1 MHTGRVCLP
10 TLKGLLLFS
19 LLVCVGCGDDDSA
32 RTNRIAVQPGE
43 RVRQPLLS
51 GPVTGGNGPV
61 VASTT
66 FDLAQ
71 VGYEAREY
79 FLEGTASAFVGT
91 GELGEDGRWT
101 VHEGAAAPYKTRILV
116 YRPIDARAFRGTVV
130 VEWLNVSGG
139 LDAAAEW
146 LMGHVQLIR
155 EGAAWIGVSAQA
167 VGVEGG
173 DPLLGISVSPLKTVD
188 PQRYGSLSH
197 PGDSFSYDIFSQAAQ
212 VARRPQP
219 SSLAPLRDLDVKAVL
234 AAGESQS
241 AFRLVTYIN
250 AVHPLAGIY
259 DGFLVHSR
267 GAAGVS
273 AAPLSQP
280 PLAQAPVPAAARIR
294 DDLQV
299 PVLMFQT
306 ESDLTT
312 LQSIHARQPDNEY
325 FRLWEVAGTSHADT
339 YTVGVGST
347 DLGNSPEAARIRLTS
362 SPIPGLTCGAPINSG
377 PQTFVLRAAFSAL
390 NQWVR
395 HGVAPPQADRIELT
409 ASNGIAR
416 DTHGNARG
424 GVRTPQLDVPLAT
437 FLGEGRGSIVCL
449 LFGRTIPFSP
459 AKLAQLYPTRAAYL
473 EAFDAAAGRAVTAGF
488 LLRTDA
494 DLLEAAARLE
504 FP

>member
-1 MHTGRVCLP
+1 MHTRRVCPP
-10 TLKGLLLFS
+10 TLKR
-19 LLVCVGCGDDDSA
+19 LLVFSFLACVGCGDDDSA
-32 RTNRIAVQPGE
+32 RTNSIAIQPGE
-43 RVRQPLLS
+43 NVRQPILS
-51 GPVTGGNGPV
+51 GPVTGGNGPF

-71 VGYEAREY
+71 VGYEAHEY
-79 FLEGTASAFVGT
+79 FMEGTASSFVSA
-91 GELGEDGRWT
+91 GELGEDGRWSVT
-101 VHEGAAAPYKTRILV
+101 EGAAAPYKTRILV
-116 YRPIDARAFRGTVV
+116 YRPIEARAFNGTVV

-139 LDAAAEW
+139 LDAAADW

-155 EGAAWIGVSAQA
+155 EGAIWIGVSAQA

-212 VARRPQP
+212 IARRPQP
-219 SSLAPLRDLDVKAVL
+219 SNLAPLRDLDVKAVI

-250 AVHPLAGIY
+250 AVHRVAAIY

-267 GAAGVS
+267 GGAGVS
-273 AAPLSQP
+273 AAPLSQA
-280 PLAQAPVPAAARIR
+280 PLAPAPVPATARIR
-294 DDLQV
+294 DDLEV
-299 PVLMFQT
+299 PVLLFQT

-312 LQSIHARQPDNEY
+312 LQSVNARQPDNEH
-325 FRLWEVAGTSHADT
+325 FRLWEVAGTAHADT

-347 DLGNSPEAARIRLTS
+347 DLGNSPEAARIRLTN

-395 HGVAPPQADRIELT
+395 HDIAPPLADRIELT
-409 ASNGIAR
+409 ATNGIAR

-424 GVRTPQLDVPLAT
+424 GVRTPQLDVPMAT

-459 AKLAQLYPTRAAYL
+459 SKLAQLYPTRAAYL
-473 EAFDAAAGRAVTAGF
+473 DAFDAATARAVAAGF
-488 LLRTDA
+488 LLRADA
-494 DLLEAAARLE
+494 DLIQAAARLE
-504 FP
+504 FT